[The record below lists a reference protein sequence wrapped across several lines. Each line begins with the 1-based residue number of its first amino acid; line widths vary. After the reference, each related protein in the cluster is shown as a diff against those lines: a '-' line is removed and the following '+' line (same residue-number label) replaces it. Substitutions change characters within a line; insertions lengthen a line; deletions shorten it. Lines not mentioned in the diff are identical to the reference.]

1 MSQLLGQMLGQFFGS
16 LTDDDKPPPAGDE
29 TEEPPDPTEAISDFT
44 RALLD
49 CIDTKIVQEGIE
61 YQKTRDYEAH
71 ANAAGL

>member
-29 TEEPPDPTEAISDFT
+29 EDPPDPTEAIEGFT
-44 RALLD
+44 KALLD
-49 CIDTKIVQEGIE
+49 CIDAKIIQEGIE
-61 YQKTRDYEAH
+61 YQRSRDYEAY